1 MKLYANL
8 SGVIPSIQSDN
19 EAGYSTNRL
28 SYVSNNSFASVGF
41 VNKQAIKD
49 VMTFINTTQIP
60 VQGANF
66 TTGFSTLINRTNN
79 GLIAMTSTGF
89 YTL

>member
-1 MKLYANL
+1 MNPAVPSDCYMMIDGGGGVARMKLYANL

-60 VQGANF
+60 V
-66 TTGFSTLINRTNN
+66 
-79 GLIAMTSTGF
+79 
-89 YTL
+89 